1 MIRPLFKQRNR
12 ARVIAIVLLPLAI
25 AMGMIGCRQDMHD
38 QPKYVPL
45 RPVDQLGSIT
55 DGRSARPLVEGTV
68 ARDDLRD
75 DVEFYTG
82 RLKGFEG
89 SGGSAPAPA
98 PAQSAAPPPQQ
109 HAAQSGQQASVPAAN
124 SQQVFRGYVTELPM
138 SISKEDLD
146 AGQERFNIYCA
157 VCHGPLGYGDG
168 MIVKRGF
175 RKPPSYHEDRLRQ
188 APVGYFFD
196 VISNGFGT
204 MPDYASQIE
213 PAERWKIVAYIRALQ
228 LSQNATISD
237 VPENQRSQLNA
248 RPATKSEGHN
258 GEEHK

>member
-1 MIRPLFKQRNR
+1 MIYEPMAQPISNRTNR
-12 ARVIAIVLLPLAI
+12 AKLTAVLLAALGI
-25 AMGMIGCRQDMHD
+25 ASVVSGCRQDMHD

-124 SQQVFRGYVTELPM
+124 SQQVFRG
-138 SISKEDLD
+138 
-146 AGQERFNIYCA
+146 
-157 VCHGPLGYGDG
+157 
-168 MIVKRGF
+168 
-175 RKPPSYHEDRLRQ
+175 
-188 APVGYFFD
+188 
-196 VISNGFGT
+196 
-204 MPDYASQIE
+204 
-213 PAERWKIVAYIRALQ
+213 
-228 LSQNATISD
+228 
-237 VPENQRSQLNA
+237 
-248 RPATKSEGHN
+248 
-258 GEEHK
+258 